1 MLARLELA
9 TEATI
14 EQYLAATADRQRA
27 RAAFARLFRD
37 CDVLLTPVGAGS
49 PFPDGR
55 EAGDHL
61 GREITFR
68 DLVMPFTTPQDL
80 CGLPACTAPGR
91 LRPRRHTDRNPV
103 HSAPLGRSHG
113 AARRPGTVRR
123 HAGDPNATTRATHV
137 VTNFFDIDADG
148 PVSRL
153 IIWMAG
159 TNPLE

>member
-9 TEATI
+9 TEATV

-49 PFPDGR
+49 PFPGGS
-55 EAGDHL
+55 ESGEHL

-80 CGLPACTAPGR
+80 CGLPACTLRAGFDPEGLPIGVQFTGR
-91 LRPRRHTDRNPV
+91 PWDEATVLR
-103 HSAPLGRSHG
+103 
-113 AARRPGTVRR
+113 AAQGLFDATPEIQTRRPALPT
-123 HAGDPNATTRATHV
+123 
-137 VTNFFDIDADG
+137 
-148 PVSRL
+148 S
-153 IIWMAG
+153 
-159 TNPLE
+159 